1 MFGEYVPGE
10 ICPGGNVRIPSLCG
24 LLIELVSVLTGSYDT
39 STHTIVF
46 WFWHLSLVT
55 LSYCNNISRQSF
67 CHGLVTSEFSCFDY
81 VCNSVEKYLRK
92 V

>member
-46 WFWHLSLVT
+46 LVLAPFTRDTFLLQQYITPIFLSRL
-55 LSYCNNISRQSF
+55 
-67 CHGLVTSEFSCFDY
+67 GY
-81 VCNSVEKYLRK
+81 VRIQLL
-92 V
+92 